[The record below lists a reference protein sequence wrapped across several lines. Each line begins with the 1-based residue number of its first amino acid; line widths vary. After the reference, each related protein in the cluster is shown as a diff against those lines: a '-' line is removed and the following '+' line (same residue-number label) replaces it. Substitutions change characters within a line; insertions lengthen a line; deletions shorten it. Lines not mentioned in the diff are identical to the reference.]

1 MHSFA
6 VIAGLVASAN
16 AYAYGYPAQNET
28 TSAVAYPVAST
39 TDAYAVIS
47 SAAAYPASSAP
58 VEYTTKVVTG
68 LTTECPEPTT
78 ISVGTKTYVV
88 TSSTVIVDEDCEYT
102 TSVPV
107 HPTPAPEH
115 SAPAG
120 YPVKPSVVAPPLSL
134 THPATAP
141 PPPTQLPLALPLP
154 PALPP
159 RALLLPSSPALLLR
173 LVPESWPSSPLPPL
187 SCKQFAT

>member
-28 TSAVAYPVAST
+28 TSAVAYPA
-39 TDAYAVIS
+39 IS

-115 SAPAG
+115 SAPAPEHSAPAG
-120 YPVKPSVVAPPLSL
+120 YPVKPSVVAPPAVPYPSSNGTAP
-134 THPATAP
+134 THPAPAGTAAPSGSATKSAP
-141 PPPTQLPLALPLP
+141 P
-154 PALPP
+154 
-159 RALLLPSSPALLLR
+159 S
-173 LVPESWPSSPLPPL
+173 
-187 SCKQFAT
+187 QFTGAAAQTGAGIMAIVAAAAAFL

>member
-107 HPTPAPEH
+107 HTTPAPEH

-120 YPVKPSVVAPPLSL
+120 YPVKPSVVAPPAVPYPSSNGTAP
-134 THPATAP
+134 THPAPAGTAAPSGSATKSAP
-141 PPPTQLPLALPLP
+141 P
-154 PALPP
+154 
-159 RALLLPSSPALLLR
+159 S
-173 LVPESWPSSPLPPL
+173 
-187 SCKQFAT
+187 QFTGAAAQTGAGIMAIVAAAAAFL